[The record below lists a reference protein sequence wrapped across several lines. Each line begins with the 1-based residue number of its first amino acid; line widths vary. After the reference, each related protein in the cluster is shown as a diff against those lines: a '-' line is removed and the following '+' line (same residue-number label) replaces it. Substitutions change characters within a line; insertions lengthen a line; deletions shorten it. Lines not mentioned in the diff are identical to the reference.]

1 MRDGRAGGR
10 ARGWACGTVY
20 AVGQR
25 AVQRCVVGWAAV
37 GLCVSGGSRGAVGV
51 VGGCC

>member
-1 MRDGRAGGR
+1 
-10 ARGWACGTVY
+10 
-20 AVGQR
+20 
-25 AVQRCVVGWAAV
+25 VVGWAAV